1 MRSLIFMLLV
11 SGLLCVPFA
20 VADDPPEPEAMCDY
34 DVLIY
39 WGTLGNPPHTF
50 WFYFSVIKQ
59 PCGYIAFTVRIEQ
72 LDEQGNTTQ
81 LDLIGTMGEDEPK
94 SVPLHPD
101 TEVVLVAFLARCDS
115 CGKEI
120 QRVTNFP

>member
-20 VADDPPEPEAMCDY
+20 IADDPPEPEAMCDY

-50 WFYFSVIKQ
+50 WISYFCYHSRICHFTPPNSPVTVLPKRKIKRSL
-59 PCGYIAFTVRIEQ
+59 PTS
-72 LDEQGNTTQ
+72 LSD
-81 LDLIGTMGEDEPK
+81 M
-94 SVPLHPD
+94 VPYVPSRSL
-101 TEVVLVAFLARCDS
+101 
-115 CGKEI
+115 
-120 QRVTNFP
+120 